1 MDGMDQEEEDEEEPF
16 NMRVI
21 IEEELADAGM
31 EQEEDLDQNFIE

>member
-1 MDGMDQEEEDEEEPF
+1 MDGMDLEEEDEEEPF
-16 NMRVI
+16 NMRAI